1 MKTWHAKAANPDAND
16 VEAKAEWGE
25 PVAASSGP
33 QKENVA
39 LVSRAQALLNKLG
52 YDAGSPDGVMGER
65 TRAAI
70 KSFERKS
77 GLLETGDVTIQLV
90 THLERAAG

>member
-1 MKTWHAKAANPDAND
+1 MRT
-16 VEAKAEWGE
+16 
-25 PVAASSGP
+25 SSGP

-52 YDAGSPDGVMGER
+52 YDAGSADGVMGER

-70 KSFERKS
+70 RSFERKT
-77 GLLETGDVTIQLV
+77 GLNETGDVTIPLV
-90 THLERAAG
+90 TQLERVAG